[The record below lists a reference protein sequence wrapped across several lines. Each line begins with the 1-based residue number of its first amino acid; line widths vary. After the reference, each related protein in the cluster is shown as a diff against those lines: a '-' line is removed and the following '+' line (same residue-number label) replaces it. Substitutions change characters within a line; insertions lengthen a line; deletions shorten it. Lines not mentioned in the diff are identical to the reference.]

1 MAEHDVRKAAAGQLV
16 DRRYRYCTFGMSVDG
31 RGPTAMLSVDESAV
45 RHPPRPS
52 VLVRRRRHR
61 AKCRT
66 WTRAEP
72 SGESATTADRSP
84 GFYPDLFM
92 VGKPTLTAPGV
103 TLVYN
108 GPKWHGMT

>member
-1 MAEHDVRKAAAGQLV
+1 
-16 DRRYRYCTFGMSVDG
+16 MSVDG

-92 VGKPTLTAPGV
+92 VCKPTLTAPGV
-103 TLVYN
+103 TLQRTQVAWYDLI
-108 GPKWHGMT
+108 G